1 MIIAAMERLNR
12 IHETFHFFI
21 RFIGGYMSNFV
32 LEMIG
37 QFGYLGMFFS
47 MILEA
52 IIIIIPSE
60 LILATGG
67 ILASQKIFSFW
78 GAFLI
83 GLMGSVFCA
92 IIIYLMGRI
101 GGRPFVEKYG
111 KYFFMKKE
119 DIEKADQW
127 FRKYGMLAAFIG
139 RNFPIVRTFISLPI
153 GMTKL
158 NFLKF
163 LIYTTLGSIPW
174 TFAFVYV
181 GYSLGNNWI
190 LLSGYTNRLKIPI
203 MILLV
208 LLLIRWIFQ
217 KVKGKIHSKSAL
229 F

>member
-1 MIIAAMERLNR
+1 MM
-12 IHETFHFFI
+12 T
-21 RFIGGYMSNFV
+21 NFV
-32 LEMIG
+32 TEMIG
-37 QFGYLGMFFS
+37 QFGYLGMFLS

-67 ILASQKIFSFW
+67 ILASQRIFTFW

-83 GLMGSVFCA
+83 GLLGSVFCA
-92 IIIYLMGRI
+92 SIIYAMGYF

-119 DIEKADQW
+119 DIDKADVW
-127 FRKYGMLAAFIG
+127 FNKYGMLAAFIG

-158 NFLKF
+158 SFIKF
-163 LIYTTLGSIPW
+163 IIYTTLGSLPW

-190 LLSGYTNRLKIPI
+190 LLSNYTSKLKVPI
-203 MILLV
+203 IILIV
-208 LLLIRWIFQ
+208 ILIIKWLYQ
-217 KVKGKIHSKSAL
+217 KIKSYR
-229 F
+229 